1 MGLAAVTWL
10 EFVAGVQ
17 SVAHGGN
24 AGSRSRAAV
33 GLGSPTGPQPA
44 QPGLRTGPG
53 VGPLEP
59 RRDGLGN

>member
-33 GLGSPTGPQPA
+33 GLGSPTGPQPNPA
-44 QPGLRTGPG
+44 CGPDPASVHWSHAG
-53 VGPLEP
+53 MA
-59 RRDGLGN
+59 